1 MAFAPFE
8 ALLCRYLVMLAQW
21 LSSCTSTTGRLS
33 VWIHHQSLKL
43 KLLLQKISAKYDVFL
58 FPRKQFSFLVNF
70 RFHNLLQ
77 KFPTKL
83 AAGSCTLRTIN
94 FLECFL
100 TLSSSDGSSSDSPAP
115 AESLLLRLSEVEG
128 AAAGGHTNMCVP
140 TLTRFLLI
148 KPFSSLTSLS
158 SSLSTNNSSL
168 NEGWFTLAF
177 SRQSFT
183 TISASKSP
191 NKPWGWRF
199 GVQSYKTSLS
209 KSKTSMAQI

>member
-1 MAFAPFE
+1 M
-8 ALLCRYLVMLAQW
+8 
-21 LSSCTSTTGRLS
+21 
-33 VWIHHQSLKL
+33 
-43 KLLLQKISAKYDVFL
+43 
-58 FPRKQFSFLVNF
+58 FSFFPENS
-70 RFHNLLQ
+70 FHFWSILDFITLLQ

-100 TLSSSDGSSSDSPAP
+100 TLSSSDSPAP